1 MTPVIV
7 GFALVLGLALY
18 GVPIAFAMISVGFL
32 GFAYL
37 LGWVP
42 ALALVGQTVGEGV
55 LQDSLSVLPLFVL
68 MGNLCTASGLSSD
81 LYRFGYALLGRFRG
95 GLAMATVFACGGFA
109 AICGSSLATAATMT
123 KVAIPPMRRFG
134 YADSLAA
141 ASIAA
146 GGTLGIMIPPS
157 VIMVIYGLITETN
170 IAKLF
175 VAGIIPGLIGVLLY
189 MLAVQYTVWRDPG
202 AGPRG
207 EVPPRGELLA
217 ALRRVWGLLA
227 LFGLVMG
234 GLYGG
239 VFTSTEGAAIGAA
252 GAFILALARRALSWS
267 ILSNT
272 LVDTAKTTA
281 VLFTL
286 LIGALV
292 FANFVNAARFPQMMQ
307 EAIVGLQV
315 PPLIVIL
322 VIVAIYLVLGCVLES
337 ISMVL
342 LTVPVFFPVVTAL
355 GFDPIWFGVLLVM
368 VVEIGMITP
377 PVGMNIFVLTGVQ
390 RDISNQT
397 VIKGLL
403 PFIGMDMVR
412 LALVIAVPTLSLFL
426 PRLMGAS

>member
-1 MTPVIV
+1 MTLVLI
-7 GFALVLGLALY
+7 GFAAVLGMAFL
-18 GVPIAFAMISVGFL
+18 GVPIAFAMIAVGFL

-37 LGWVP
+37 LGWIP
-42 ALALVGQTVGEGV
+42 AIALVGQTVGESV

-134 YADSLAA
+134 YSDSLAA

-157 VIMVIYGLITETN
+157 VIMVIYGLVTETN

-175 VAGIIPGLIGVLLY
+175 VAGIIPGLIGVFLY
-189 MLAVQYTVWRDPG
+189 MMAVQYTVWRDPA

-207 EVPPRGELLA
+207 EVPLKGELLA
-217 ALRRVWGLLA
+217 AMKRVWGLLA
-227 LFGLVMG
+227 LFFLVMG

-239 VFTSTEGAAIGAA
+239 VFTSTEGAAIGAS
-252 GAFILALARRALSWS
+252 GAFILGVSRKALDWR
-267 ILSNT
+267 T
-272 LVDTAKTTA
+272 LVSTLIDTAKTTA
-281 VLFTL
+281 VLFAL
-286 LIGALV
+286 LIGALI
-292 FANFVNAARFPQMMQ
+292 FANFVNAARFPQIMQ
-307 EAIVGLQV
+307 EAITGLQV
-315 PPLIVIL
+315 PPLVVIL
-322 VIVAIYLVLGCVLES
+322 AIVAIYIALGCVLES

-342 LTVPVFFPVVTAL
+342 LTVPVFFPVITAL

-390 RDISNQT
+390 QDISNQT
-397 VIKGLL
+397 VVRGLL
-403 PFIGMDMVR
+403 PFITMDMVR
-412 LALVIAVPTLSLFL
+412 LALIIGIPALSLAL
-426 PRLMGAS
+426 PSLMGGS